1 MIGELVP
8 VVLLFILALLSL
20 LMLAARTLQYTEL
33 VEKYGGLK
41 VEYRRALDIIA
52 QIGFNDGN
60 DNDGDK

>member
-1 MIGELVP
+1 MGELVP
-8 VVLLFILALLSL
+8 IVLLFILALLAL

-52 QIGFNDGN
+52 QIGLSDGR
-60 DNDGDK
+60 DDKE